1 MSVVYIVTEWYVSQ
15 SLNQYLWVWE
25 SFFKETIQTTNDA
38 GSDSVSWQLTVT
50 IADSDN
56 DGMLDKWEDQYNGL
70 NSFIDDAS
78 EDIDGDGFTN
88 LQEYLAGTNSTD
100 ENSRPIIKGA
110 INADGSV
117 DLADAI
123 LALKI
128 SVGISWSDVYS
139 NRDVNEDG
147 RIGIEEVIYILQKIS
162 GLR

>member
-1 MSVVYIVTEWYVSQ
+1 M
-15 SLNQYLWVWE
+15 
-25 SFFKETIQTTNDA
+25 
-38 GSDSVSWQLTVT
+38 T